1 MHDGGYMSWGM
12 GFGWMG
18 ILFWIV
24 LILAVVV
31 LAKYL
36 FGKPGGR
43 D

>member
-1 MHDGGYMSWGM
+1 MYHDGYMSWGM
-12 GFGWMG
+12 GFSWMG

-24 LILAVVV
+24 LILAVAA

>member
-1 MHDGGYMSWGM
+1 MSWGI

-24 LILAVVV
+24 LILAVAA

-36 FGKPGGR
+36 FSKPGGR
-43 D
+43 R

>member
-1 MHDGGYMSWGM
+1 MYHDGYMSWGM
-12 GFGWMG
+12 GFGWGG

-24 LILAVVV
+24 LILVVAA

-36 FGKPGGR
+36 FSEPSGR

>member
-1 MHDGGYMSWGM
+1 MYHDGYMSWGM

-24 LILAVVV
+24 LILAVAA
-31 LAKYL
+31 LARYL

-43 D
+43 G